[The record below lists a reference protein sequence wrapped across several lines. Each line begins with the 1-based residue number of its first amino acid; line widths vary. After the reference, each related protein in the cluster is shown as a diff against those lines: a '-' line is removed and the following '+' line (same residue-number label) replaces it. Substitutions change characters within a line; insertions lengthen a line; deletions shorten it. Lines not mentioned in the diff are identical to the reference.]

1 MNESNQE
8 ILKKFQKRI
17 GYSFKNPALLLQ
29 ALTHSSR
36 ANEMQAARY
45 GDNERMEFLGDA
57 VLEVNSSDF
66 IYRNHPEMSE
76 GEMSRYRASIV
87 CEPTLAACA
96 RDIGLDACIL
106 LGKGEEMTGGR
117 QRDSIV
123 SDAFEAVIGALYL
136 DGGMEPARTFIDLY
150 VLNDLE
156 NKTLFYDSKTRLQ
169 EVVQAVGKE
178 VTYEEIG
185 EEGPDNDKTFFMKAE
200 VPGLLTETGAGHTKK
215 KAEQMA
221 AYKALV
227 ALKARGMI
235 G

>member
-1 MNESNQE
+1 MNGKERDN
-8 ILKKFQKRI
+8 LKRFEKRI
-17 GYSFKNPALLLQ
+17 GYTFKNPQLLLQ

-36 ANEMQAARY
+36 ANEVQTGCV

-96 RDIGLDACIL
+96 RDIDLDACIL

-136 DGGMEPARTFIDLY
+136 DGGMEPAKKFIDSF
-150 VLNDLE
+150 VLNDLD

-185 EEGPDNDKTFFMKAE
+185 EEGPDNDKTFYMRAS
-200 VPGLLTETGAGHTKK
+200 VPGMLTETGTGHTKK

-221 AYKALV
+221 AYKALIV
-227 ALKARGMI
+227 LKSRGMI
-235 G
+235 

>member
-8 ILKKFQKRI
+8 ILKKFQERI
-17 GYSFKNPALLLQ
+17 GYWFKNPRLLLQ

-36 ANEMQAARY
+36 ANEMQTGRY

-136 DGGMEPARTFIDLY
+136 DGGMEPAKAFIDSY

-185 EEGPDNDKTFFMKAE
+185 EEGPDNDKTFFMKVE
-200 VPGLLTETGAGHTKK
+200 VPGLIEQTGSGHTKK

-227 ALKARGMI
+227 ALKSRGMV
-235 G
+235 

>member
-1 MNESNQE
+1 MNEKEQE
-8 ILKKFQKRI
+8 RIKEFQKRI
-17 GYSFKNPALLLQ
+17 GYTFRKPELLKQ

-36 ANEMQAARY
+36 ANEMQSGQY

-66 IYRNHPEMSE
+66 IYRNHPEMNE
-76 GEMSRYRASIV
+76 GQMSRYRASIV

-96 RDIGLDACIL
+96 RDIDLDNCIL
-106 LGKGEEMTGGR
+106 LGKGEELTGGR

-123 SDAFEAVIGALYL
+123 SDAFEAVIGAMYL
-136 DGGMEPARTFIDLY
+136 DGGMEPAKKFIDSF
-150 VLNDLE
+150 VLNDLD

-185 EEGPDNDKTFFMKAE
+185 EEGPDNDKTFFMKVV
-200 VPGLLTETGAGHTKK
+200 VPDMLMETGTGHTKK

-227 ALKARGMI
+227 KLKARGMI
-235 G
+235 

>member
-1 MNESNQE
+1 MNGKEQE
-8 ILKKFQKRI
+8 NLKKFEKRI
-17 GYSFKNPALLLQ
+17 GYKFKDPQLLLQ

-36 ANEMQAARY
+36 ANEMLTGCR

-57 VLEVNSSDF
+57 VLEVNASDF

-96 RDIGLDACIL
+96 RDIDLDVCIL

-136 DGGMEPARTFIDLY
+136 DGGMEPAKKFIDSF

-185 EEGPDNDKTFFMKAE
+185 EEGPDNDKTFFMRAT
-200 VPGLLTETGAGHTKK
+200 VPGMLTETGMGHTKK

-227 ALKARGMI
+227 TLKSRGMI
-235 G
+235 

>member
-8 ILKKFQKRI
+8 ILKKFQERI
-17 GYSFKNPALLLQ
+17 GYWFKNPRLLLQ

-36 ANEMQAARY
+36 ANEMQTGRY

-136 DGGMEPARTFIDLY
+136 DGGMEPAKTFIDSY

-185 EEGPDNDKTFFMKAE
+185 EEGPDNDKTFFMKVEA
-200 VPGLLTETGAGHTKK
+200 PGLIEQAGSGHTKK

-227 ALKARGMI
+227 ALKARGMV
-235 G
+235 